1 MTAEQRLSRSPALP
15 AHPLRVP
22 PVVTSVAAEVDLV
35 EEEAEAVV
43 AVASM
48 VVEAD
53 HTVEEEEDVV
63 VAADTVGEED
73 MTKEVRNT
81 RLRRWWIR
89 WWRPWWRILITP
101 PTP

>member
-63 VAADTVGEED
+63 VAADTVVEED
-73 MTKEVRNT
+73 MTKEVT
-81 RLRRWWIR
+81 EVVDTVVEAVVEDTDHSTHTLAF
-89 WWRPWWRILITP
+89 
-101 PTP
+101 

>member
-35 EEEAEAVV
+35 EEEEAEAVV

-63 VAADTVGEED
+63 VAADTVVEED
-73 MTKEVRNT
+73 MTKEVT
-81 RLRRWWIR
+81 EVVDTVVEAVVEDTDHSTHTLAF
-89 WWRPWWRILITP
+89 
-101 PTP
+101 